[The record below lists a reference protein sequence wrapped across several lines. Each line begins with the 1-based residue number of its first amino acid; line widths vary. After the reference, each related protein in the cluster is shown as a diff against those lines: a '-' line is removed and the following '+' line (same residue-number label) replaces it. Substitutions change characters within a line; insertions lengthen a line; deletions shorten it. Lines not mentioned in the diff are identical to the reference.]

1 MLMKFRLHWHEIST
15 PCQCFVTT
23 CLLKRYKMAI
33 SAFFRRYFVSFFL
46 GSVVDFSVYIGGLSA
61 VEVCA
66 VVANPFNG
74 LATI

>member
-1 MLMKFRLHWHEIST
+1 
-15 PCQCFVTT
+15 
-23 CLLKRYKMAI
+23 MAI
-33 SAFFRRYFVSFFL
+33 SAFFRRYFVSFFS
-46 GSVVDFSVYIGGLSA
+46 GSVVDFSVYIEGLST